1 MRYFVTIEDENGKKI
16 EVEVTEKIFEVFEDD
31 RKLKE
36 RQRNERRFHYDKRG
50 IEDYIIANEQS
61 RFLKSAEDIY
71 IDREAIKKAL
81 DSCTP
86 TQRRRFCLNK
96 IYGYTYAEIAKLEGC
111 SVNVIFKSVS
121 AVTKKVTRSTSA
133 II

>member
-1 MRYFVTIEDENGKKI
+1 MKYFVTIEDENGKKI

-86 TQRRRFCLNK
+86 IQRRRFCLNK

-111 SVNVIFKSVS
+111 SINVIFKSVS
-121 AVTKKVTRSTSA
+121 AVTKKVKDLN
-133 II
+133 

>member
-1 MRYFVTIEDENGKKI
+1 MKYFVTIEDENGKKI

-36 RQRNERRFHYDKRG
+36 RQRNERRFHYDKRV

-86 TQRRRFCLNK
+86 IQRRRFCLNK

-121 AVTKKVTRSTSA
+121 AVTKKLKDLN
-133 II
+133 

>member
-36 RQRNERRFHYDKRG
+36 RQRNERRLHYDKRRV
-50 IEDYIIANEQS
+50 EDYIIANEQS

-121 AVTKKVTRSTSA
+121 AVTKKLKDLN
-133 II
+133 

>member
-50 IEDYIIANEQS
+50 IEDYIIDNEQI

-121 AVTKKVTRSTSA
+121 AVTKKLKDLN
-133 II
+133 

>member
-1 MRYFVTIEDENGKKI
+1 MGYFVTIEDENGKKI

-86 TQRRRFCLNK
+86 TQRRRCCLNK

-121 AVTKKVTRSTSA
+121 AVTKKLKDLN
-133 II
+133 

>member
-1 MRYFVTIEDENGKKI
+1 MKYFVTIEDENGKKI

-111 SVNVIFKSVS
+111 SINVIFKSVS
-121 AVTKKVTRSTSA
+121 AVTKKVKDLN
-133 II
+133 

>member
-16 EVEVTEKIFEVFEDD
+16 EVEVAAKIFEVFEDD

-96 IYGYTYAEIAKLEGC
+96 IYGYTYAEIAELEGC
-111 SVNVIFKSVS
+111 SVNEVFKWIS
-121 AVTKKVTRSTSA
+121 AVTKKLKD
-133 II
+133 I

>member
-121 AVTKKVTRSTSA
+121 AVTKKLQDLN
-133 II
+133 

>member
-86 TQRRRFCLNK
+86 IQRRRFCLNK

-121 AVTKKVTRSTSA
+121 AVTKKLKDLN
-133 II
+133 

>member
-1 MRYFVTIEDENGKKI
+1 MKYFVTIEDENGKKI
-16 EVEVTEKIFEVFEDD
+16 EVEVTAEVFEVFEDD

-36 RQRNERRFHYDKRG
+36 RQRNERRFHYDKRV

-86 TQRRRFCLNK
+86 IQRRRFCLNK

-111 SVNVIFKSVS
+111 SINVIFKSVS
-121 AVTKKVTRSTSA
+121 AVTKKVKDLN
-133 II
+133 

>member
-71 IDREAIKKAL
+71 IDRDAIKMAL

-96 IYGYTYAEIAKLEGC
+96 IYVYTYAEIAKLEGC

-121 AVTKKVTRSTSA
+121 AVTKKLKDLN
-133 II
+133 

>member
-111 SVNVIFKSVS
+111 SINVIFKSVS
-121 AVTKKVTRSTSA
+121 AVTKKVKDLN
-133 II
+133 

>member
-36 RQRNERRFHYDKRG
+36 RLINERRFHYDKRG

-121 AVTKKVTRSTSA
+121 AVTKKLKDLN
-133 II
+133 

>member
-71 IDREAIKKAL
+71 IDREAIKKVL
-81 DSCTP
+81 DSCISI
-86 TQRRRFCLNK
+86 QRRRFCLNK

-111 SVNVIFKSVS
+111 SINVIFKSVS
-121 AVTKKVTRSTSA
+121 AVTKKLKDLN
-133 II
+133 

>member
-1 MRYFVTIEDENGKKI
+1 MRYFVTINDENGKII
-16 EVEVTEKIFEVFEDD
+16 EVEVTAGIFEVFEDD

-36 RQRNERRFHYDKRG
+36 RQRNERRLHYDKRG

-61 RFLKSAEDIY
+61 RFLKSAEDIC
-71 IDREAIKKAL
+71 IDREEIQKAL

-86 TQRRRFCLNK
+86 VQRRRFCLNK

-111 SVNVIFKSVS
+111 SINVVFKSVS
-121 AVTKKVTRSTSA
+121 SVIKKLKELS
-133 II
+133 

>member
-71 IDREAIKKAL
+71 IDREAIKKAS

-86 TQRRRFCLNK
+86 IQRRRFCLNK
-96 IYGYTYAEIAKLEGC
+96 IYGYTYAEIAKLVGC

-121 AVTKKVTRSTSA
+121 AVTKKLKDLN
-133 II
+133 